1 MEKNKIMKRA
11 ALCLPL
17 VLFML
22 FMSCGIKKQI
32 ISDGVNNK
40 DMPRQEVKGVQTE
53 RVQKL
58 AFVQK
63 VSDNQVYA
71 KNITGSMNFT
81 IRMGEKKISVDGALR
96 MRKDDVIRLQLYAP
110 ILGFEIGR
118 LEFTPDYVLIIDRYH
133 KQYIKADYN
142 QVDFLQKQG
151 ITFYSL
157 QALFWNQLL
166 LPGAKQVKESDL
178 RKFDA
183 NLAVEGD
190 EVPVTLKNGDMTYVW
205 TSNRTTG
212 RIDKADVKYVSSQHG
227 TSGVHIRYGD
237 FRPVGVKMFPALLD
251 MTLTTNATRQKQEVN
266 MVIKMNEVKTD
277 DNWESRSEISSKY
290 KQVSAEDVLNKIMSL

>member
-1 MEKNKIMKRA
+1 MEKNKIMKLA
-11 ALCLPL
+11 AFCLPL
-17 VLFML
+17 ML
-22 FMSCGIKKQI
+22 LASCGTKKQI
-32 ISDGVNNK
+32 ISDGVSNK
-40 DMPRQEVKGVQTE
+40 NLPHQEVKSIQTE
-53 RVQKL
+53 QVRKL

-151 ITFYSL
+151 INFYSL

-166 LPGAKQVKESDL
+166 VPGVKKVSDSDL
-178 RKFDA
+178 KKFSA
-183 NLAVEGD
+183 NLDETGD
-190 EVPVTLKNGDMTYVW
+190 NVPV
-205 TSNRTTG
+205 
-212 RIDKADVKYVSSQHG
+212 A
-227 TSGVHIRYGD
+227 IRYGNMNYQWKTNRNNGRITEANVTYKNKGIGDSRLNLKYSD
-237 FRPVGVKMFPALLD
+237 FKSVGVKMFPATQR
-251 MTLTTNATRQKQEVN
+251 MTLTTILNNKVQEAKLN
-266 MVIKMNEVKTD
+266 IEMKSVKTD
-277 DNWESRSEISSKY
+277 DKWDAQTEVSDKY
-290 KQVSAEDVLNKIMSL
+290 KQVSPKDVLGKLMSM

>member
-17 VLFML
+17 VL

-142 QVDFLQKQG
+142 QVNFLQKQG

>member
-1 MEKNKIMKRA
+1 MEKNKIMKLA
-11 ALCLPL
+11 AFCLPL
-17 VLFML
+17 ML
-22 FMSCGIKKQI
+22 LASCGTKKQI
-32 ISDGVNNK
+32 ISDGVSTKN
-40 DMPRQEVKGVQTE
+40 MPHQEVKSVETE
-53 RVQKL
+53 RMQKL

-71 KNITGSMNFT
+71 KNITGSINFT

-142 QVDFLQKQG
+142 HVDFLQKQG
-151 ITFYSL
+151 INFYSL

-178 RKFDA
+178 KKFDA
-183 NLAVEGD
+183 DLAVEGN
-190 EVPVTLKNGDMTYVW
+190 EVPVTLKNGNMTFAW
-205 TSNRTTG
+205 ISQRSTG
-212 RIDKADVKYVSSQHG
+212 RID
-227 TSGVHIRYGD
+227 
-237 FRPVGVKMFPALLD
+237 
-251 MTLTTNATRQKQEVN
+251 
-266 MVIKMNEVKTD
+266 
-277 DNWESRSEISSKY
+277 
-290 KQVSAEDVLNKIMSL
+290 